1 MLVFAGGVW
10 GTSWAEGGEG
20 AVSKGTHTLQVR
32 HKLAMSMIVRV
43 PLTSWLLAS
52 STCFLSVLID
62 LCRNTTSEL
71 EGTIVCGEPNVISVL
86 AGS

>member
-1 MLVFAGGVW
+1 MIVFTGGVC
-10 GTSWAEGGEG
+10 GTSWAERGEG
-20 AVSKGTHTLQVR
+20 PVKKVHILFKVR
-32 HKLAMSMIVRV
+32 HKLAMSMIGV

-52 STCFLSVLID
+52 STCFLSILID
-62 LCRNTTSEL
+62 LCRNATSEL